1 MLQCTQTG
9 PQEIPVNDCTINLFI
24 VMHYYDLVTPISCNT
39 YRQTDRQTETENDNK
54 NNNNQNNYYAITY
67 KQQFIY

>member
-24 VMHYYDLVTPISCNT
+24 IMHYYDLLTPISCK
-39 YRQTDRQTETENDNK
+39 TDRQTGKQRQKMTTTII
-54 NNNNQNNYYAITY
+54 ITTITTT
-67 KQQFIY
+67 Q

>member
-24 VMHYYDLVTPISCNT
+24 AMHYYYRVTPISCNT
-39 YRQTDRQTETENDNK
+39 ERQTENDN
-54 NNNNQNNYYAITY
+54 NNSNNHNNYDAT
-67 KQQFIY
+67 IYRQ